1 MSDNP
6 LETTPERE
14 HEIEARAKSL
24 MEEAGGAGAIEDF
37 RERADELIRMEHAGN
52 PGQLP
57 NPMNHPEIIEE
68 ASIQEN
74 LGEFPGARSA
84 ADQGERRE
92 TPMTREE
99 LHHTTEELT
108 TFPPP
113 FQGGAEPAK
122 VPWTYLGPWNAG
134 GGRGRVRRGRTHA
147 AKRATAPRKAA

>member
-6 LETTPERE
+6 LETTPKRER
-14 HEIEARAKSL
+14 EIEARAKAL
-24 MEEAGGAGAIEDF
+24 MKEAGGTGELGDY

-84 ADQGERRE
+84 SDQGERRE

-99 LHHTTEELT
+99 LHHSKED
-108 TFPPP
+108 
-113 FQGGAEPAK
+113 
-122 VPWTYLGPWNAG
+122 
-134 GGRGRVRRGRTHA
+134 
-147 AKRATAPRKAA
+147 